1 MRNIIDYLNYIA
13 EDRTLNAGTITK
25 YAQRF
30 DKFLYM
36 IRKGMPFYNLEK
48 EQVIIDPLEADR
60 FEDMFNK
67 GQFKGAIKVRLD
79 NEEEVSLNTLLK
91 TKDLGGQ
98 ASTGEE
104 GEETGKEA
112 ALLKPSQIG
121 ITDKDIPA
129 MDLGS
134 AIINNKVLKSTDY
147 GRIVIGMAKTIME
160 GGDPVIPKEVP
171 TKIKD
176 SIVDYAGEYLGVL
189 ALVSGTS
196 RFPRRKGFEE
206 WLGANTQALVINFP
220 SKANTNIADSFASIS
235 NEETNHKINISSKG
249 KGGGAPPSISG
260 LKIPDEIR
268 NNPKYKAT
276 VAFIDLADP
285 GDKKKG
291 IPAKYNLPEPRTIS
305 QVFQAMNLLYE
316 YVPDAIPEKFK
327 RFLPWKIDIVNK
339 VTDSMSAFKQR
350 KSLPLPQYENLW
362 NEIEFKKPSSDGGKL
377 THAVKLAV
385 MQAVNE
391 GKALPDFQD
400 VILAILDMNFI
411 QQYADFSPKSRVMSF
426 ATQWPAKLEG
436 KITLESKSGATD
448 PTKGGFSFKLANT
461 DPKTVLD
468 EPNEL
473 GVGAGTSS
481 GTSDT
486 EFAAGAERLAGG
498 PKTKK
503 TDDEDLLGWFQKNV
517 PIGNVGRKKRK

>member
-1 MRNIIDYLNYIA
+1 MRNIIDHLNYIA

-25 YAQRF
+25 YAERF
-30 DKFLYM
+30 DKFLHM
-36 IRKGMPFYNLEK
+36 IRTGMPFYNIEK
-48 EQVIIDPLEADR
+48 EQVIVDPSEADR
-60 FEDMFNK
+60 FEQMFNN

-79 NEEEVSLNTLLK
+79 NDEEIPLNTLLK

-121 ITDKDIPA
+121 ITDRDIPA
-129 MDLGS
+129 MDLGN

-147 GRIVIGMAKTIME
+147 GRIVIEMAKTIMA
-160 GGDPVIPKEVP
+160 GDDPVIPKEVP

-206 WLGANTQALVINFP
+206 WLGASTQALVINFP
-220 SKANTNIADSFASIS
+220 SKANTNIADSYASIS
-235 NEETNHKINISSKG
+235 NEETNHKVNISSKG
-249 KGGGAPPSISG
+249 KGGGAPPSLSG

-268 NNPKYKAT
+268 NNPRYKAT
-276 VAFIDLADP
+276 VAFIDLCDSE
-285 GDKKKG
+285 GTR
-291 IPAKYNLPEPRTIS
+291 YNLPQPRTIS
-305 QVFQAMNLLYE
+305 QVFQAMNLINQ
-316 YVPDAIPEKFK
+316 YVPDAIPKEFK
-327 RFLPWKIDIVNK
+327 PFLPWKIDIVDK
-339 VTDSMSAFKQR
+339 VTSSMAAFKQR
-350 KSLPLPQYENLW
+350 KNLPMPEYQSLW
-362 NEIEFKKPSSDGGKL
+362 SDIDFKKPSSDGGKL

-400 VILAILDMNFI
+400 VVLAVLDMNFI
-411 QQYADFSPKSRVMSF
+411 QQYADFAPKTRVMSF

-461 DPKTVLD
+461 EPTTNLD

-473 GVGAGTSS
+473 GIDTDTAPAK
-481 GTSDT
+481 SDSD
-486 EFAAGAERLAGG
+486 FAQDAERIAGG

-503 TDDEDLLGWFQKNV
+503 PKEKEDLLSFFRRHFPNSET
-517 PIGNVGRKKRK
+517 GNVGRKKRK

>member
-1 MRNIIDYLNYIA
+1 MRDIIDHLTYIA
-13 EDRTLNAGTITK
+13 EDQTLSAGVITK
-25 YAQRF
+25 YAERF
-30 DKFLYM
+30 DKFLHM
-36 IRKGMPFYNLEK
+36 IRKGMPFYTIDK
-48 EQVIIDPLEADR
+48 EQVVADPDEADR
-60 FEDMFNK
+60 FEQLFNN
-67 GQFKGAIKVRLD
+67 GQFKGALKMRLD
-79 NEEEVSLNTLLK
+79 SGEEIPLNKLLK

-121 ITDKDIPA
+121 ITDRDIPA
-129 MDLGS
+129 MDLGD

-147 GRIVIGMAKTIME
+147 GRVVIEMAKTIMQ
-160 GGDPVIPKEVP
+160 GGNPIIPKTVP

-206 WLGANTQALVINFP
+206 WLGATTQALVINFP
-220 SKANTNIADSFASIS
+220 SKVNTNIADSYASIS
-235 NEETNHKINISSKG
+235 NEETNHKVNISSKG
-249 KGGGAPPSISG
+249 KGGGAPPSLSG

-268 NNPKYKAT
+268 NNPRYKAT
-276 VAFIDLADP
+276 VAFIDLCDSSKTP
-285 GDKKKG
+285 
-291 IPAKYNLPEPRTIS
+291 KYNLPEPRTIS
-305 QVFQAMNLLYE
+305 QVFQAMNLINQ
-316 YVPDAIPEKFK
+316 YVPDAIPKEFK
-327 RFLPWKIDIVNK
+327 PFLPWKADIIDK
-339 VTDSMSAFKQR
+339 VTASMAAFKQR
-350 KSLPLPQYENLW
+350 KSLPMPEYEALW
-362 NEIEFKKPSSDGGKL
+362 SNIDFKKPSSDGGKL

-411 QQYADFSPKSRVMSF
+411 QQYADFDTKSRVMSF
-426 ATQWPAKLEG
+426 STQWPAKLEG

-473 GVGAGTSS
+473 GIGANTST
-481 GTSDT
+481 GASDT

-503 TDDEDLLGWFQKNV
+503 ADDEDLLGWFKKNV
-517 PIGNVGRKKRK
+517 PIGNVGRKKRR